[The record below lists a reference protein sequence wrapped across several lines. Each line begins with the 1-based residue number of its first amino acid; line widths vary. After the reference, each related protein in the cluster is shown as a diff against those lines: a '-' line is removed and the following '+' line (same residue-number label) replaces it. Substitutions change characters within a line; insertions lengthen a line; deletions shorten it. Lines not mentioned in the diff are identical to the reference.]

1 MEFPLAYG
9 LDKVGLPLICTT
21 DNLIFLVDTGASN
34 SVLFTYVYEHLK
46 ERFTDVSGGFKI
58 MGMEGNYVDAPRV
71 EGVINILDK
80 DYKVKFTVYDGTKAF
95 GNVQEKTGIQIHGIL
110 GIDFIVTYR
119 WILDFERFV
128 VIENEEKENADS
140 EAWISLKL

>member
-58 MGMEGNYVDAPRV
+58 MGMEGNYVA
-71 EGVINILDK
+71 GANIAGFL
-80 DYKVKFTVYDGTKAF
+80 KVAEAMKA
-95 GNVQEKTGIQIHGIL
+95 QGI
-110 GIDFIVTYR
+110 V
-119 WILDFERFV
+119 
-128 VIENEEKENADS
+128 
-140 EAWISLKL
+140 